1 MFLSPVRAVSII
13 CLARSARVEGAQAS
27 SASALPDNLNGFAKA
42 THWARIRCRHPARAL
57 ERKLDPLG
65 LSALNGRVSGAHN
78 QKGVRRAPLEVL
90 PVIVQTGLR
99 GPFPLVP
106 ITRRRE
112 R

>member
-1 MFLSPVRAVSII
+1 
-13 CLARSARVEGAQAS
+13 
-27 SASALPDNLNGFAKA
+27 
-42 THWARIRCRHPARAL
+42 L